1 MALTLHWMNA
11 SAAHRVLWLLLELN
25 VPYELKIHMRNPKT
39 YLAPEEL
46 RKVHPLG
53 KVPVVE
59 DDGETLIESGYIVDH
74 LISKYG
80 KDTELAPKTE
90 DERKKVQLSLHH
102 AMSLLPAEVMLLT
115 TQKIRSES
123 PFIAKPITNIIAN
136 RIDSGF
142 VRQDLIKQFDYLE
155 NILKENGTGFF
166 VGDHLSGADIIYI
179 FPIENV
185 LTTPYFEKDQY
196 PVLRKWLKTM
206 HERPALK
213 NSYDLVPDEDP
224 SPKL

>member
-1 MALTLHWMNA
+1 MNA

-39 YLAPEEL
+39 YLAPDEL

-80 KDTELAPKTE
+80 QDTELAPKNE
-90 DERKKVQLSLHH
+90 GEQKKVQLSLHH

-115 TQKIRSES
+115 TQKIRAES

-155 NILKENGTGFF
+155 SILKENGTGFF

-185 LTTPYFEKDQY
+185 LTTPYFEKDKY
-196 PVLRKWLKTM
+196 PLLRKWLKTM
-206 HERPALK
+206 HERPALE